1 MLRPLAAALLFVSL
15 TGCASTSPPAPKAP
29 ILSYGYHPYWMG
41 DEWREAPLDRM
52 DGVFFFEIEVEGDG
66 SLRTTHG
73 WPTRWEALI
82 DSARATGTVLAPTFT
97 LFGSARF
104 DSVFTSAEAVRRLQ
118 ANVLGVAT
126 NPASS
131 GVHLDFE
138 MFTAVDPGA
147 REAYTRFVEGLAVAL
162 ETRRPDA
169 HLSLFLPPFD
179 TPDAFDE
186 TRLAA
191 ASDHVVVQGYDF
203 HYRGSE
209 TSGPVAPIRGWGGR
223 NWEAVARRYDLLGV
237 PMNKILMAVPLYGYE
252 WPTETDQPRS
262 PTRGRGNT
270 VSLGQVDP
278 DRVPGLSGSAMAR
291 AAQHGLRRD
300 VQSGSPWYAYERV
313 DGWYQGWFEDEES
326 LRAKLDF
333 VRMRGMAG
341 VAFFPLGYDEGR
353 TVRRLLAE

>member
-1 MLRPLAAALLFVSL
+1 MPRLLLAAALVLL
-15 TGCASTSPPAPKAP
+15 AGCATTSTPPVERTP

-41 DEWREAPLDRM
+41 DAWQDAPLGAL

-66 SLRTTHG
+66 SLRTSHG
-73 WPTRWEALI
+73 WPVRWQALI

-97 LFGSARF
+97 LFTSARF
-104 DSVFTSAEAVRRLQ
+104 DSVFTSPEAVRRLQ

-126 NPASS
+126 NPAAS

-138 MFTAVDPGA
+138 MFAAVDPGA
-147 REAYTRFVEGLAVAL
+147 REAYTRMVEAIAVAL
-162 ETRRPDA
+162 ESRRPDA
-169 HLSLFLPPFD
+169 HLSVFLPPFD

-186 TRLAA
+186 ARLAA
-191 ASDHVVVQGYDF
+191 AVDHVVVQGYDF

-237 PMNKILMAVPLYGYE
+237 PMSKILMAVPLYGYE
-252 WPTETDQPRS
+252 WPTETAEPRS

-270 VSLGQVDP
+270 VSLGRVDS
-278 DRVPGLSGSAMAR
+278 DLVPALGGSALAR
-291 AAQHGLRRD
+291 AAQYGLRRD
-300 VQSGSPWYAYERV
+300 VQSGSAWYAYERV

-326 LRAKLDF
+326 LSAKLDF
-333 VRMRGMAG
+333 VRLRGMAG
-341 VAFFPLGYDEGR
+341 VAFFPLGYDQNR
-353 TVRRLLAE
+353 TLRRLIGR